1 MSDNENA
8 PVSAPAVASPKR
20 WKRIGVLAVVAGIV
34 AAVVGLVGVLTGGAG
49 LDPIDFLLF
58 AGGMLLSVLGIR
70 GMRQARKL

>member
-1 MSDNENA
+1 
-8 PVSAPAVASPKR
+8 
-20 WKRIGVLAVVAGIV
+20 V